1 MDYSDQDQTT
11 TQTII
16 KTRIISIYWLPGEW
30 KTFFATFLSMFYG
43 RVYSNVDIF
52 QNGKKKNITI
62 KSIIDIEEKIKFHP
76 ERWLLIIDEWWAN
89 ANSRESMSEK
99 NKIYWRL
106 AMYCRKYN
114 VNIAMISQ
122 LERMQDVYYREMSYY
137 HFEMHSRYTWPNY
150 LMFEAM
156 IKDRYGNIIANKE
169 FDLIKTATKYKMSYN
184 TLDKS
189 LIE

>member
-1 MDYSDQDQTT
+1 MVYSDQDQTI

-62 KSIIDIEEKIKFHP
+62 KSIVDIEEKIKFHH

-137 HFEMHSRYTWPNY
+137 HFEMHSRYTGPNY